1 MALASGQK
9 LESYDDL
16 KTVAAEWLNR
26 RDLAN
31 AVPLFITLAEAELR
45 RRLRTKKFRQ
55 ALTIDAE
62 VVTLPAQCAELL
74 SVFLRSSLVRLDKPL
89 DIGTAEMFAEA
100 RARAGGLAGRP
111 QFGAIIGEQLLV
123 TPTPDQ
129 AYEAEI
135 WFAAKIDALSTSNV
149 TNWLLAEHPDIYL
162 HATLLQAEPYLK
174 NDERIEIWRTALDRG
189 VEQLKTAVS
198 DEENSAS
205 LRAARLP
212 VIF

>member
-1 MALASGQK
+1 MALASGQT
-9 LESYDDL
+9 LESYSDL

-26 RDLAN
+26 RDLTN

-55 ALTIDAE
+55 ALTVDAE
-62 VVTLPAQCAELL
+62 VVTLPAECAELL
-74 SVFLRSSLVRLDKPL
+74 SIYLRTSLVQRDKPL

-100 RARAGGLAGRP
+100 RARSGGIAARP
-111 QFGAIIGEQLLV
+111 TFGTVIGQQLLV
-123 TPTPDQ
+123 APTPDQ
-129 AYEAEI
+129 SYEAEI
-135 WFAAKIDALSTSNV
+135 WFAAKIDSLSTSNI

-174 NDERIEIWRTALDRG
+174 NDERVEIWRTALDRG

-212 VIF
+212 VVF